1 MIVVIKSQT
10 PASEIERIIQELHRY
25 PLTVEKVV
33 GKRQS
38 CHWLSG

>member
-10 PASEIERIIQELHRY
+10 PAVEIERIIQELHRY
-25 PLTVEKVV
+25 PGHSRKSSRQT
-33 GKRQS
+33 QS